1 MHPGIR
7 PQDDCCSSRSLRGI
21 TPWIA
26 AAVICAN
33 ASPTKRGGAD
43 AGMVEPQEI
52 TVRNTVVDMASSRLR
67 GRLLVGV
74 RSVGHHRVMVG
85 YGGMYVSAYLHM
97 LLRYAFFRTQG

>member
-1 MHPGIR
+1 MHPGILL
-7 PQDDCCSSRSLRGI
+7 QDDCCSSRSLRGI

-67 GRLLVGV
+67 HRLLVDMNGGGTIG
-74 RSVGHHRVMVG
+74 SWWGK
-85 YGGMYVSAYLHM
+85 GGMYVSAYLHM